1 MVYDKQRQHLRLGNY
16 ANKKITNQL
25 RRTTGS
31 VRTFTRRGCYE
42 TVRDGRKKSTQQCP
56 LICKVTRPRSIFVKT
71 GNLCWFPS
79 TSPEYLVTSHV
90 GVNNCQCVIANSAA
104 PPFCQYS
111 PSCLFLPA
119 FIFLRVSFCR
129 YFFFLLVCFCRYWFS
144 CLSLFVCIYFSSCL
158 FFSWLFFGCPFGP
171 IEIQRELNVAR
182 SGALINILV

>member
-1 MVYDKQRQHLRLGNY
+1 MVYDEQRQHLRFGNY

-90 GVNNCQCVIANSAA
+90 GVNNCQCVIGNSAA

-129 YFFFLLVCFCRYWFS
+129 VFFSARLFLPVLIFLLVSLCLYLFFFLP
-144 CLSLFVCIYFSSCL
+144 L
-158 FFSWLFFGCPFGP
+158 FFLAFFRLSVRPHRDP
-171 IEIQRELNVAR
+171 TRVKHREIWCFN
-182 SGALINILV
+182 